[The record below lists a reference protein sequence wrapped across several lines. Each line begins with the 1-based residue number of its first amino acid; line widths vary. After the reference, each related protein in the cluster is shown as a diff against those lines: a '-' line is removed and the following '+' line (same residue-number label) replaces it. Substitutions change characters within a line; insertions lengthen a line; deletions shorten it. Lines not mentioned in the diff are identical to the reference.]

1 MKGGRKMENQKEEEK
16 QGTVEDT
23 DEGDKHTSTPVIDAA
38 NKAAE
43 RLEKANE
50 EQKEILKK
58 QEMLMAKNA
67 LGGKSEA
74 GDTPQKKK
82 ELTPEEYSDA
92 VLRGEVNPL
101 KDDGFIN

>member
-1 MKGGRKMENQKEEEK
+1 MENKEEEK
-16 QGTVEDT
+16 QGTMEDT
-23 DEGDKHTSTPVIDAA
+23 DEGDKPTSTPVIDAA

-50 EQKEILKK
+50 EQKEILAR

-82 ELTPEEYSDA
+82 ELTAEEYSDA

-101 KDDGFIN
+101 KDDGFIK